1 MKSLKAAAVVV
12 GSLIVSGAA
21 APAFAAEPMPRSINQ
36 DTFTPIGSVT
46 VLDTPLN
53 HPADLLDAENADS
66 PLHKVRNAKLALANT
81 ESLQRGL
88 PLQG

>member
-12 GSLIVSGAA
+12 GSLIASGAA
-21 APAFAAEPMPRSINQ
+21 APAFAAEPMPHSIHQ
-36 DTFTPIGSVT
+36 DTFTPIGSVR

-53 HPADLLDAENADS
+53 HPVDLLDAENADS
-66 PLHKVRNAKLALANT
+66 PLYKAQHARVALANT